1 MPYTIWERDR
11 PKNNPQRR
19 GYSLPTGKST
29 HPTLWSLQN
38 DNSSMTPA
46 VNALL
51 KDIRANKLAPVYLVH
66 GDEPF
71 ALDALAEALET
82 TVVPE
87 AERGF
92 NQFVLFGKDTDVGAV
107 LNYARRYPFMAER
120 QLVVV
125 RDAQSLTGLNDKS
138 AQSLLDDYASNPLT
152 STVLALFYV
161 REDGKPALDERK
173 AWVKAFGKKGVLLGI
188 KKLYDNKLS
197 DWVGDYCR
205 EKGTKISPKS
215 CQLLADH
222 IGNDLRR
229 LAGEIDKMLLN
240 LKPGEEIT
248 AATIERF
255 VGISRDYNVFE
266 LQKALVRRDVV
277 QANRIVDYFG
287 RNPKDHPLVV
297 ILGQL
302 FSYFS
307 KVILVHVAPDP
318 SEKALAPVLGVNP
331 FFVKDYAQAA
341 KTFPLTKVADIIHA
355 IRLADA
361 RAKGI
366 DTPTMTEA
374 DILRELVFS
383 VLH

>member
-1 MPYTIWERDR
+1 
-11 PKNNPQRR
+11 
-19 GYSLPTGKST
+19 
-29 HPTLWSLQN
+29 
-38 DNSSMTPA
+38 MTPA

-51 KDIRANKLAPVYLVH
+51 KDIKSQKLAPVYLVH

-71 ALDALAEALET
+71 ALDQLAEVLEA

-125 RDAQSLTGLNDKS
+125 RDAQSLTGLNEKS
-138 AQSLLDDYASNPLT
+138 AQGLLDAYASNPLS

-173 AWVKAFGKKGVLLGI
+173 AWVKAFGKKGVLLGV
-188 KKLYDNKLS
+188 KKLYENKLP

-205 EKGTKISPKS
+205 EHGAKISPKA

-240 LKPGEEIT
+240 LKPGEEIS

-255 VGISRDYNVFE
+255 VGISREYNVFE

-277 QANRIVDYFG
+277 TANRIVDYFG
-287 RNPKDHPLVV
+287 RNPKDNPLVV

-307 KVILVHVAPDP
+307 KVILVHAAPDP
-318 SEKALAPVLGVNP
+318 SEKALAGVLGVNP
-331 FFVKDYAQAA
+331 FFVKDYSQAA
-341 KTFPLTKVADIIHA
+341 RTFPILKTADIIHA

-366 DTPTMTEA
+366 DTPTMSEA

>member
-1 MPYTIWERDR
+1 
-11 PKNNPQRR
+11 
-19 GYSLPTGKST
+19 
-29 HPTLWSLQN
+29 
-38 DNSSMTPA
+38 MTPA

-66 GDEPF
+66 GDEPY
-71 ALDALAEALET
+71 ALDKLAEALET

-92 NQFVLFGKDTDVGAV
+92 NQFVIFGKDADVGAV

-125 RDAQSLTGLNDKS
+125 RDAQSLTGLGDKS
-138 AQSLLDDYASNPLT
+138 AQSLLDDYASNPLG
-152 STVLALFYV
+152 STILALFYV

-173 AWVKAFGKKGVLLGI
+173 AWVKAFGKKGVLLGV
-188 KKLYDNKLS
+188 KKLYDNKLG

-205 EKGTKISPKS
+205 EKGAKISPKA

-240 LKPGEEIT
+240 MKSGEEIT

-255 VGISRDYNVFE
+255 VGISREYNVFE
-266 LQKALVRRDVV
+266 LQKALVRRDVLT
-277 QANRIVDYFG
+277 ANRIVDFFG
-287 RNPKDHPLVV
+287 RNPKDNPLVV

-307 KVILVHVAPDP
+307 KVILVHATPDAD
-318 SEKALAPVLGVNP
+318 EKSLAATLGVNP

-341 KTFPLTKVADIIHA
+341 RTFSMLKVADIIHA
-355 IRLADA
+355 LRTADA

-366 DTPTMTEA
+366 DTATMTEV
-374 DILRELVFS
+374 DILKELIFS